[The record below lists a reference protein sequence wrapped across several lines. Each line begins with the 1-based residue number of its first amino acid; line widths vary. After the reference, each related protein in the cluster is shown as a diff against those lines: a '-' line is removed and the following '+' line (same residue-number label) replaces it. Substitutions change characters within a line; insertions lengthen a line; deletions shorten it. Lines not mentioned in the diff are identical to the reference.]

1 MPPRHWID
9 SVAITSNQELIVSG
23 FKFSGSVAHTLEVWN
38 VETDQIICVFPG
50 SFRCNFGRP
59 HSVMTPDGKI
69 LVSGDGTD
77 IKVWSLQTAEELCTL
92 QGHENRVE
100 YLAITPNGQ
109 TIVSYGEDGIRVWGL

>member
-50 SFRCNFGRP
+50 SFRCNFVRP

-69 LVSGDGTD
+69 LVSGDDTD
-77 IKVWSLQTAEELCTL
+77 IKVWSLQTAEELRTL
-92 QGHENRVE
+92 
-100 YLAITPNGQ
+100 
-109 TIVSYGEDGIRVWGL
+109 